1 MKIYNI
7 LTLLFL
13 IGLTITACNE
23 GTPNSQQEET
33 RTNIDLTTL
42 QGTWVIDT
50 VKLGD
55 IVRNSL
61 NGGTFNF
68 VNDQEF
74 ISGVNLQGT
83 GIEIDK
89 PTTYQVD
96 EKSIKIMGNEAI
108 VFDIKQLNSDKMVLN
123 ARIRG
128 LECRFSFS
136 RQEELN

>member
-1 MKIYNI
+1 MKILNT
-7 LTLLFL
+7 LTLLLL
-13 IGLTITACNE
+13 IGLTIAACKDE
-23 GTPNSQQEET
+23 TPTNQEESAV
-33 RTNIDLTTL
+33 DLTVL
-42 QGTWVIDT
+42 QGIWTIDT

-55 IVRNSL
+55 KVRNSL

-68 VNDQEF
+68 VNDTEF

-89 PTTYQVD
+89 PTTYELD
-96 EKSIKIMGNEAI
+96 GESIKIMGTEAL
-108 VFDIKQLNSDKMVLN
+108 VFDIQRLDTEKMVLN

-128 LECRFSFS
+128 LECLFSFS